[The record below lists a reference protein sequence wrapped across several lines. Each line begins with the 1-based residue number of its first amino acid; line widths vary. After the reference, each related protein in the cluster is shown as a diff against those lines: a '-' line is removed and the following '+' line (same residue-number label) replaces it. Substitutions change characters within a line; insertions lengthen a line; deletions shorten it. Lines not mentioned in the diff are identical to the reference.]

1 MNSSARDAH
10 RAVIALGS
18 NLGDREATIRAAV
31 RDIDAVQGVRVVAA
45 SSLVESGALKPTGVD
60 TAAPAYLN
68 AVILVETDLTPERLL
83 EEINLIEHDHGRV
96 RDVVWG
102 DRTLD
107 LDLITVDDVQL
118 DSERLTLPHPR
129 AWQRA
134 FVLAPW
140 LQVDPDAV
148 IPDRG
153 RVADLLSDVQD
164 QVWEFPAEPLH
175 PARHRMAAPT
185 GVPVDDGAP
194 A

>member
-1 MNSSARDAH
+1 
-10 RAVIALGS
+10 VIALGS

-45 SSLVESGALKPTGVD
+45 SGLVESGALKPTGVD
-60 TAAPAYLN
+60 AAAPAYLN
-68 AVILVETDLTPERLL
+68 AVTLVATDLSPERLL
-83 EEINLIEHDHGRV
+83 EEINLIEHGHGRV

-107 LDLITVDDVQL
+107 LDLIVFDDVRL

-134 FVLAPW
+134 FVLVPW

-153 RVADLLSDVQD
+153 RVADLVSDVPD
-164 QVWEFPAEPLH
+164 GVWAFPAEPLG
-175 PARHRMAAPT
+175 PASHYASTSTSAPA
-185 GVPVDDGAP
+185 DDGAP